1 MVTETTNV
9 VTPAAKTHENI
20 EEFCVIGALFL
31 TFFKI
36 GLFTF
41 GGGYAM
47 IPLIENICVE
57 KKKWITHEEMMDI
70 TVIAESTPGPIA
82 INLATY
88 VGYKQ
93 KKTAGALIATLGM
106 VLPSFCI
113 IYIISKFLDN
123 FLEITWVAS
132 AFRGIKIA
140 VALLIIDAALKMFK
154 KMKKKPFP
162 LVIMSLSLVAMM
174 IINMF
179 ALRISSIVI
188 MLTAA
193 LIGLVAFLASGNTRK
208 EAVKK

>member
-1 MVTETTNV
+1 M
-9 VTPAAKTHENI
+9 
-20 EEFCVIGALFL
+20 IGALFL

-57 KKKWITHEEMMDI
+57 KKKWITHDEMMDI
-70 TVIAESTPGPIA
+70 AVIAESTPGPIA

-132 AFRGIKIA
+132 AFRGVKIA
-140 VALLIIDAALKMFK
+140 VALLIFDAALKMFK

-162 LVIMSLSLVAMM
+162 LVIMSLSFVAMM

-193 LIGLVAFLASGNTRK
+193 LIGLVAFLACGNNRK